1 METKA
6 SQQKS
11 IERFQAIIRKKTIS
25 DRNGNID
32 REVFDSFLPML
43 KEIYPDVFAV
53 VESQLIN
60 EYGILIRWKGKNS
73 ALAPVVLMAHYDVV
87 SDKDQD
93 WTHPAFEAEIHDDVI
108 WGRGTIDNKCIFT
121 GILEGMEKLILEG
134 FTPERDIYFAAGN
147 NEEVAGDTMP
157 KIAEWF
163 KDNNIKP
170 WFVLDEGGAI
180 MTQLP
185 MNIKNPFAMIA
196 VSEKGWATVKITLK
210 GETIA
215 HAAKSTGKV
224 PVPVKMLRA
233 MAKLDKTPMP
243 AQFTPAVEGMLKAFA
258 PYADKPLNLVFD
270 KVSVL
275 KPVIKKV
282 MEGIEDAAAMIRT
295 TINLI
300 GVDIP
305 NKGNLPADT
314 AVATYRLRLA
324 PHDTLDA
331 VLDHMK
337 SVFGEEY
344 EITAENISHPAP
356 ISDHTTKSFAYIKSV
371 INKVFPD
378 VGVAPFILNAATDSR
393 HYNEICDCVV
403 RFSPLRL
410 NKQQLNSPHGL
421 DENISIDALYDASQF
436 YRYFIENYKKINF

>member
-1 METKA
+1 MENKA
-6 SQQKS
+6 AQQKS

-25 DRNGNID
+25 DRNGDID

-43 KEIYPDVFAV
+43 KEIYPDVFQV
-53 VESQLIN
+53 VECQLIN
-60 EYGILIRWKGKNS
+60 EYGILMRWKGKNS
-73 ALAPVVLMAHYDVV
+73 SLPPVVLMAHYDVV

-93 WTHPAFEAEIHDDVI
+93 WKYPAFEAEIHEGCV
-108 WGRGTIDNKCIFT
+108 WGRGSIDNKCIFT
-121 GILEGMEKLILEG
+121 GILEAMETLIFDG

-147 NEEVAGDTMP
+147 NEEVAGDTMI

-163 KDNNIKP
+163 SDNNIKP

-196 VSEKGWATVKITLK
+196 VSEKGWATVKVTLK

-215 HAAKSTGKV
+215 HAAKSTGKI

-275 KPVIKKV
+275 RPVIKKV

-314 AVATYRLRLA
+314 AVATYRLRIA

-337 SVFGEEY
+337 TQPQYS
-344 EITAENISHPAP
+344 
-356 ISDHTTKSFAYIKSV
+356 
-371 INKVFPD
+371 
-378 VGVAPFILNAATDSR
+378 
-393 HYNEICDCVV
+393 
-403 RFSPLRL
+403 
-410 NKQQLNSPHGL
+410 
-421 DENISIDALYDASQF
+421 
-436 YRYFIENYKKINF
+436 

>member
-1 METKA
+1 MQLTA
-6 SQQKS
+6 TQQKS
-11 IERFQAIIRKKTIS
+11 VERFQAIIRKKTIS

-185 MNIKNPFAMIA
+185 MNIKNPFAMVA

-215 HAAKSTGKV
+215 HAAKSTGKI
-224 PVPVKMLRA
+224 PVPVKMLS
-233 MAKLDKTPMP
+233 AKP
-243 AQFTPAVEGMLKAFA
+243 
-258 PYADKPLNLVFD
+258 
-270 KVSVL
+270 
-275 KPVIKKV
+275 
-282 MEGIEDAAAMIRT
+282 
-295 TINLI
+295 
-300 GVDIP
+300 
-305 NKGNLPADT
+305 
-314 AVATYRLRLA
+314 
-324 PHDTLDA
+324 
-331 VLDHMK
+331 
-337 SVFGEEY
+337 
-344 EITAENISHPAP
+344 
-356 ISDHTTKSFAYIKSV
+356 
-371 INKVFPD
+371 
-378 VGVAPFILNAATDSR
+378 
-393 HYNEICDCVV
+393 
-403 RFSPLRL
+403 
-410 NKQQLNSPHGL
+410 
-421 DENISIDALYDASQF
+421 
-436 YRYFIENYKKINF
+436 

>member
-1 METKA
+1 MELTQN
-6 SQQKS
+6 QQKS
-11 IERFQAIIRKKTIS
+11 VERFQAIVRKKTIS
-25 DRNGNID
+25 DKNGNID

-43 KEIYPDVFAV
+43 KEIYPEVFAV

-87 SDKDQD
+87 SDKDQE
-93 WTHPAFEAEIHDDVI
+93 WKHPAFEAEIHDGVI

-134 FTPERDIYFAAGN
+134 FTPDRDIYFAAGN
-147 NEEVAGDTMP
+147 NEEVAGDTMI

-163 KDNNIKP
+163 TENNIKP

-185 MNIKNPFAMIA
+185 MNIKNPFAMVA
-196 VSEKGWATVKITLK
+196 VSEKGWATVKVALK

-233 MAKLDKTPMP
+233 MAKLDNTPMK
-243 AQFTPAVEGMLKAFA
+243 AQFTPPVEGMLKAFA

-300 GVDIP
+300 CIDVP
-305 NKGNLPADT
+305 NKGNLPAET
-314 AVATYRLRLA
+314 AVATYRLRIA
-324 PHDTLDA
+324 PHDTLEEVVA
-331 VLDHMK
+331 HIQ
-337 SVFGEEY
+337 SVVGDEFEV
-344 EITAENISHPAP
+344 TVENSSLPAP
-356 ISDHTTKSFAYIKSV
+356 ISDHTTKSFEYIKTT
-371 INKVFPD
+371 IKKVFPD
-378 VGVAPFILNAATDSR
+378 VGVAPFILNAGTDAR
-393 HYNEICDCVV
+393 HFRNVCKEVYRFGGFRIDDELFKSVHNANE
-403 RFSPLRL
+403 RL
-410 NKQQLNSPHGL
+410 PVDVFLK
-421 DENISIDALYDASQF
+421 SIDF
-436 YRYFIENYKKINF
+436 YVEFMKNLK